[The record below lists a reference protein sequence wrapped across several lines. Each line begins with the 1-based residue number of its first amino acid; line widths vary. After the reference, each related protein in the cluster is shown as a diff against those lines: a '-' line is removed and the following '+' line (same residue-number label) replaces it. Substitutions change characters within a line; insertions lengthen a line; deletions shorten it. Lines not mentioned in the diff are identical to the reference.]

1 MTSANEHSRE
11 PLLDPRTTARSPRK
25 GARFGLVKRSVMWI
39 ALACE
44 RPPRCSTIATPYVH
58 VEIHNPMATS
68 VVVSVYNSVAPGRV
82 VFATGN
88 VLVNVRLE
96 QIN

>member
-1 MTSANEHSRE
+1 
-11 PLLDPRTTARSPRK
+11 
-25 GARFGLVKRSVMWI
+25 
-39 ALACE
+39 
-44 RPPRCSTIATPYVH
+44 
-58 VEIHNPMATS
+58 MATS
-68 VVVSVYNSVAPGRV
+68 VVVSVYNSVASGGV